1 MSNHYNNHN
10 EMLIFST
17 KKFVYIPS
25 SLELNNCRN
34 SDRKQFMTKR
44 EKSSG

>member
-1 MSNHYNNHN
+1 
-10 EMLIFST
+10 MLIFST

-25 SLELNNCRN
+25 SLELNNRRN
-34 SDRKQFMTKR
+34 LDRKRFMTKR